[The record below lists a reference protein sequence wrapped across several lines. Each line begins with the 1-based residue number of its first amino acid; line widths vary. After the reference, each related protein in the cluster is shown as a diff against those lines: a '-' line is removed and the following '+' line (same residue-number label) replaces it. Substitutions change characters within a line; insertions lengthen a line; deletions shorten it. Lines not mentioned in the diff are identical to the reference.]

1 MSLKDILIA
10 EVGMTEDL
18 IDYLKESNKRLDDC
32 YRAARRVM
40 RELDT
45 VDHWVK
51 HTEAYHDLILA
62 VKEIEKERTR

>member
-1 MSLKDILIA
+1 MSLKDIIIA
-10 EVGMTEDL
+10 EAGMTEDL
-18 IDYLKESNKRLDDC
+18 IDFLKEQNKRLNNC
-32 YRAARRVM
+32 YHAARSVM
-40 RELDT
+40 RELET